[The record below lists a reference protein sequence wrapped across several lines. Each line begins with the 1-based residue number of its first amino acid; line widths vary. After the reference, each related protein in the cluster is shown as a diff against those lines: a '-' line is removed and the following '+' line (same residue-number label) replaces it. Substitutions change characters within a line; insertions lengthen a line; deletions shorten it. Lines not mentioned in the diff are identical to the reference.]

1 MKIQLV
7 FCTFVA
13 ENYTMGR
20 ILAIDYGQK
29 RVGLAVT
36 DPLQITAN
44 GLDTVL
50 SQELFNYL
58 RAYVQKE
65 KVEKFVVGLP
75 KQLNGEDSDS
85 MKLIRPFVIGLQRA
99 FPDIPVV
106 MFDERFTSSLAHH
119 TLLTSGAK
127 KKDRQDKAL
136 VDKIA
141 ATILLQSYLASTNH
155 SPLNK

>member
-1 MKIQLV
+1 
-7 FCTFVA
+7 
-13 ENYTMGR
+13 MGR

-36 DPLQITAN
+36 DPLQLTAN

-50 SQELFNYL
+50 SHELFNYL
-58 RAYVQKE
+58 RDYVQTE

-85 MKLIRPFVIGLQRA
+85 MKLIRPFITGLERA
-99 FPDIPVV
+99 FPHIPVV
-106 MFDERFTSSLAHH
+106 LFDERFTSTLAHR
-119 TLLTSGAK
+119 TLLASGAK
-127 KKDRQDKAL
+127 KKDRQNKAL

-141 ATILLQSYLASTNH
+141 ATILLQSYLNSTNYATQ
-155 SPLNK
+155 

>member
-1 MKIQLV
+1 
-7 FCTFVA
+7 
-13 ENYTMGR
+13 MGR

-44 GLDTVL
+44 GLDTIL
-50 SQELFNYL
+50 SHNLFDYL
-58 RAYVQKE
+58 RTYVSRE
-65 KVEKFVVGLP
+65 KVDKFVVGLP
-75 KQLNGEDSDS
+75 KQLNGEDSAS
-85 MKLIRPFVIGLQRA
+85 MMLIRPFVAGLQRA

-106 MFDERFTSSLAHH
+106 MYDERFTSTLAHH
-119 TLLTSGAK
+119 TLLVSGAK

-141 ATILLQSYLASTNH
+141 ATILLQSYLSSTNQ
-155 SPLNK
+155 